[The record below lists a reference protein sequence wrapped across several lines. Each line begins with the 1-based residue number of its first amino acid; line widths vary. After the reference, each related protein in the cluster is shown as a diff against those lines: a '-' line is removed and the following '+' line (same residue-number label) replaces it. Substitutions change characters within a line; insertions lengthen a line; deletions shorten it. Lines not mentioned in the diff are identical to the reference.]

1 MDGLASLLSMR
12 RQSELRKPG
21 SAKKNTTNRSK
32 GIKSINRKKMK
43 RLNFIHITINLEA
56 AL

>member
-12 RQSELRKPG
+12 RQSELRKLG